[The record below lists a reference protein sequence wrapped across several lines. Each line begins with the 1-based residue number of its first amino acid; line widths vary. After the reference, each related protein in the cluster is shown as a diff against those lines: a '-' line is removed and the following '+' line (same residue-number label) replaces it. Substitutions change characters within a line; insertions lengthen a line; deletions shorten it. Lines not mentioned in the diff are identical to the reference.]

1 MSNAVPTSASY
12 VVIGAGVHG
21 LSTAW
26 HLAMEL
32 EARGT
37 GSGADVVV
45 LDKTGPGAGASGI
58 ACGCVRNLYMTEPIH
73 AILRH
78 SVDVWTYDPVAFGFQ
93 QVGYVSAGEAN
104 QATDYEKLHA
114 SQARVGYPSDLYQG
128 RDAKRFLKT
137 IWPDFQTDG
146 IDVVLHEKV
155 SGYAGTRQ
163 AIAGLAQKCRDHGVR
178 ILSGVEVVAYDAT
191 AGRVSIRIH
200 RHFPSVKTSLPLFAQ
215 NLPP

>member
-1 MSNAVPTSASY
+1 MTDTLPSSTTYA
-12 VVIGAGVHG
+12 VIGAGIHG

-32 EARGT
+32 EARGS
-37 GSGADVVV
+37 GSGKDIIV
-45 LDKTGPGAGASGI
+45 LDKSGPGAGASGI
-58 ACGCVRNLYMTEPIH
+58 ACGCVRNLYMTEPLH

-104 QATDYEKLHA
+104 QGEDYDKLQQ
-114 SQARVGYPSDLYQG
+114 SQARVGYPSEVFHG
-128 RDAKRFLKT
+128 KDARNFLKN
-137 IWPDFQTDG
+137 IWPDFKTDG

-163 AIAGLAQKCRDHGVR
+163 AIAGLAQKCRDHPIGR
-178 ILSGVEVVAYDAT
+178 LLAMRAPDA
-191 AGRVSIRIH
+191 
-200 RHFPSVKTSLPLFAQ
+200 LQ
-215 NLPP
+215 QE